1 MTVPVFLRIVSLSLL
16 TVASPWLR
24 AADVPPTPAAPM
36 SVPADDLRHTRGE
49 IRKIDAAQG
58 RITLKHEDLRNL
70 GMPGMTMS
78 FKVLKPEW
86 LNGLQAGDAVVFVAE
101 SRSGGLVVTE
111 IRKASAP

>member
-1 MTVPVFLRIVSLSLL
+1 MTLTAFLRIVFLSMPAI
-16 TVASPWLR
+16 ASPWLR
-24 AADVPPTPAAPM
+24 AADAPAPVAPVT
-36 SVPADDLRHTRGE
+36 VPADDLRHTRGE

-101 SRSGGLVVTE
+101 RQSGGLVVTE